1 MIAPIPRDIPDLP
14 AIPGIPSPTPF
25 IVPAT
30 AVVAPVRRP
39 LVATFRLL
47 VALVAA
53 AGVAIEMRLGSP
65 LHVLSYFTI
74 QANLLVAVVFAA
86 SARRAWTA
94 RRPLPAVLT
103 GGTLLY
109 ISITGLVYHLVLAD
123 PSSGFSMTGGIAPPT
138 GWQAVANQ
146 ILHTATPIAAVID
159 WLLLTRPAPFTIR
172 HATTWLVYPLAYL
185 GLSLIRGAM
194 LPPGTPA
201 RYLYPFVN
209 VDRHGYVG
217 ILGNTAILGVAF
229 YTLALLVIALDHVR
243 PDPYRYRGRR
253 PENRISSP
261 ATSGLK

>member
-14 AIPGIPSPTPF
+14 PIPGILPQTPF
-25 IVPAT
+25 LVPAT

-39 LVATFRLL
+39 LVAVFRLL

-74 QANLLVAVVFAA
+74 QANLLVAVVFVA
-86 SARRAWTA
+86 SARRARAA
-94 RRPLPAVLT
+94 RRPVPAVLT

-109 ISITGLVYHLVLAD
+109 ISITGMVYHLILAD
-123 PSSGFSMTGGIAPPT
+123 PSSGFSMTGGIASHT
-138 GWQAVANQ
+138 GWQAVSNQ
-146 ILHTATPIAAVID
+146 ILHTVIPIAVVID
-159 WLLLTRPAPFTIR
+159 WLLLTRPAPFAVR

-185 GLSLIRGAM
+185 VFSLVRGEM
-194 LPPGTPA
+194 LRPGTPA
-201 RYLYPFVN
+201 RYLYPFVD

-229 YTLALLVIALDHVR
+229 YALALLVIVLDHVR
-243 PDPYRYRGRR
+243 PDPFRRRGRR

-261 ATSGLK
+261 ATGGLK

>member
-1 MIAPIPRDIPDLP
+1 MIPPIPRDIPNLP
-14 AIPGIPSPTPF
+14 AIPGIPPPTPF

-39 LVATFRLL
+39 LVAAFRLL

-74 QANLLVAVVFAA
+74 QATLLVAVVFVA
-86 SARRAWTA
+86 SARRARTA
-94 RRPLPAVLT
+94 RRPLPAALM

-109 ISITGLVYHLVLAD
+109 ISITGLVYHLILAD
-123 PSSGFSMTGGIAPPT
+123 PSSGFSMTGGIAPHT
-138 GWQAVANQ
+138 GWQAVSNQ
-146 ILHTATPIAAVID
+146 ILHTVIPIAAVID
-159 WLLLTRPAPFTIR
+159 WLLLTRPAPFAVR

-185 GLSLIRGAM
+185 VFSLVRGEI
-194 LPPGTPA
+194 LPPGTPG
-201 RYLYPFVN
+201 RYLYSFVD

-229 YTLALLVIALDHVR
+229 YALALLVIALDHVR
-243 PDPYRYRGRR
+243 PDPFRHGSRR

-261 ATSGLK
+261 ATGGLK

>member
-1 MIAPIPRDIPDLP
+1 
-14 AIPGIPSPTPF
+14 
-25 IVPAT
+25 
-30 AVVAPVRRP
+30 VRRP
-39 LVATFRLL
+39 LAATFRLL

-74 QANLLVAVVFAA
+74 QANLLVALIFAA

-109 ISITGLVYHLVLAD
+109 ISITGLVYHLILAD
-123 PSSGFSMTGGIAPPT
+123 PSSGFSMIGGVTPLTA
-138 GWQAVANQ
+138 WQTVSNQ
-146 ILHTATPIAAVID
+146 ILNTAIPIAAVID
-159 WLLLTRPAPFTIR
+159 WLLLTRPAPFALR
-172 HATTWLVYPLAYL
+172 HATTWLLYPLAYL
-185 GLSLIRGAM
+185 AFSLTRGAM
-194 LPPGTPA
+194 LSPGTPA
-201 RYLYPFVN
+201 RYLYPFVD

-229 YTLALLVIALDHVR
+229 YALALVVIALDHVR
-243 PDPYRYRGRR
+243 PDPFRHRSRR